1 MKNTTNTQTWKP
13 RRSTTITRIANELS
27 TIQIYEGEFKTRAY
41 DRFDG
46 FLAGLQYMHL
56 LNDSQVLDLRDL
68 GMRARD
74 CKRVPLPEGDELRAL
89 IGNILFETK

>member
-1 MKNTTNTQTWKP
+1 METKTQTWKP
-13 RRSTTITRIANELS
+13 RRSTTITRIANELG
-27 TIQIYEGEFKTRAY
+27 TIQIYEGAFKTRAY

-56 LNDSQVLDLRDL
+56 LNDKQVEKLREL
-68 GMRARD
+68 GMRARGSIH
-74 CKRVPLPEGDELRAL
+74 VPLPEGDELRVL

>member
-1 MKNTTNTQTWKP
+1 METKTQTWKP

-27 TIQIYEGEFKTRAY
+27 TIQIYEGAFKTRAY

-56 LNDSQVLDLRDL
+56 LNDKQVEDLREL
-68 GMRARD
+68 GMRARGSI
-74 CKRVPLPEGDELRAL
+74 RVPLPEGDELRGL
-89 IGNILFETK
+89 IGHILFETK

>member
-27 TIQIYEGEFKTRAY
+27 TIRIYEGEFKTQAY
-41 DRFDG
+41 FRFDG

-68 GMRARD
+68 GMRARYSN
-74 CKRVPLPEGDELRAL
+74 RVPLPEGDELRGL
-89 IGNILFETK
+89 IGHILFEQK